1 MPWLPI
7 LGSGRDAPVQ
17 KSRLTPGSVGARATP
32 SEKRQAGQEVAMN
45 DAPNQ
50 TIRENFG
57 KVWPAHV
64 SNLTEFLI
72 NARSAFGGDLDLFLV
87 LAVIG
92 DRSFASGRVSPSMTF
107 DDFMSEERASTE
119 PFSVNAYSISQFS
132 RIPRETVRR
141 KVQELVDRGWVER
154 TGDGSLQA
162 TRKAAVDLLPLTEAS
177 VTYLVRMSSLFR
189 DAANT

>member
-1 MPWLPI
+1 
-7 LGSGRDAPVQ
+7 
-17 KSRLTPGSVGARATP
+17 
-32 SEKRQAGQEVAMN
+32 MN
-45 DAPNQ
+45 DAPDE
-50 TIRENFG
+50 TIRANFG

-107 DDFMSEERASTE
+107 EDFMSEKRVSTE

-141 KVQELVDRGWVER
+141 KVQELVDRRWVER
-154 TGDGSLQA
+154 TADGSLRA
-162 TRKAAVDLLPLTEAS
+162 TRQAAVDLLPVTEAG
-177 VTYLVRMSSLFR
+177 VTYLARMSSILS
-189 DAANT
+189 DAADA

>member
-1 MPWLPI
+1 MKTDKEI
-7 LGSGRDAPVQ
+7 
-17 KSRLTPGSVGARATP
+17 
-32 SEKRQAGQEVAMN
+32 AMN
-45 DAPNQ
+45 DAAAQ

-64 SNLTEFLI
+64 SSLIEFLI
-72 NARSAFGGDLDLFLV
+72 KARSAFGGDLDLFLV

-92 DRSFASGRVSPSMTF
+92 DRTFAAGRVSPSMTF
-107 DDFMSEERASTE
+107 DDFMSEERANTE

-141 KVQELVDRGWVER
+141 KVQELVNIGWVQR
-154 TGDGSLQA
+154 NGDGSLQA

-177 VTYLVRMSSLFR
+177 VTYLARMSSLFR
-189 DAANT
+189 DAADT